1 MMKMI
6 LMFLMCGVMGL
17 SGVACPDGEMCRNGG
32 VWVVEDNTSRGYAE
46 GVLGVTLYQDA
57 EIEPDF
63 EVDTHGGFHGDG
75 EWLMRFSFDEAQA
88 RALEV
93 QLAAA
98 DQWNALPLPQPAQ
111 SALDYIDWRIPKA
124 QEGYWF
130 FLDKQTGEIA
140 QGNQMGYE
148 CFERYSLNWVL
159 AVYDA
164 QTRTLYFAEL
174 DT

>member
-17 SGVACPDGEMCRNGG
+17 SGVACPDGEMCRSGG

-111 SALDYIDWRIPKA
+111 SALDYIDWPILISTGPSPRRRRAI
-124 QEGYWF
+124 GF
-130 FLDKQTGEIA
+130 FWTSRPGKLRRAI
-140 QGNQMGYE
+140 
-148 CFERYSLNWVL
+148 RWVMN
-159 AVYDA
+159 ASSGI
-164 QTRTLYFAEL
+164 R
-174 DT
+174 